1 MANSSEVHTAFAD
14 ASGFLIR
21 AIESVPD
28 SDWLKPG
35 LGVWNVRELAV
46 HASRAWL
53 TTLQYTAEPASLSL
67 HRPVDYYLAVLN
79 LPGDLH
85 TRVAETSIEQ
95 AASVDDSVPV
105 YASALYREASAVV
118 DNTPDDQV
126 IASLAGGIRLID
138 YLPSRVLEMV
148 THGIDIHDAL
158 GSEPE
163 VPVSAMSVSLE
174 LLSQIA
180 AERLPADQS
189 AGLVR
194 ALTGRAPFAGDIN
207 LLA

>member
-1 MANSSEVHTAFAD
+1 MANSSEIRTAFTD
-14 ASGFLIR
+14 ASEFLLR
-21 AIESVPD
+21 AIESVPV
-28 SDWLKPG
+28 SDWEKPG

-53 TTLQYTAEPASLSL
+53 TTLQYTAETSNLLL

-85 TRVAETSIEQ
+85 KRVADTTIEQ
-95 AASVDDSVPV
+95 AASVDEPVPA
-105 YASALYREASAVV
+105 YASELCAEVSTVV
-118 DNTPDDQV
+118 DNTADDQV
-126 IASLAGGIRLID
+126 ITSLAGGIRLID

-148 THGIDIHDAL
+148 THGIDIHHAL

-180 AERLPADQS
+180 AERLPSDQS
-189 AGLVR
+189 AALVR
-194 ALTGRAPFAGDIN
+194 ALTGRATFGGDIN